1 MDTSY
6 LSLEGKVALITGACR
21 GIGKAIAL
29 LFADAGAHLAISCRN
44 QPHLDELAGEIRGLG
59 KKALPVAAH
68 VRKPEEL
75 KNMFEKVKEEFGR
88 VDILV
93 NNAATNPGMGFLV
106 DIDEKM
112 YDQIINTN
120 LRGYVQLSQMVG
132 KLMMEKGGG
141 NIVNI
146 SSAGGVN
153 PGMGLGMYCVSK
165 AAINMLTM
173 AMAKELGSYGIRVN
187 AIAPSIVK
195 TKFSQ
200 ALWGN
205 ETLFAEETGRI
216 PLKRIAQPEEVAR
229 TALYLASDAS
239 SYVTGQT
246 ILMDGGRSL

>member
-6 LSLEGKVALITGACR
+6 LSLEGKVALVTGACR
-21 GIGKAIAL
+21 GIGKSIAL
-29 LFADAGAHLAISCRN
+29 LFADAGADLAISCRN
-44 QPHLDELAGEIRGLG
+44 QPHLEELAGEIRSLG
-59 KKALPVAAH
+59 KKTLPVAAH
-68 VRKPEEL
+68 IRKPEDL
-75 KNMFEKVKEEFGR
+75 KNLFEKVKEEYGR

-112 YDQIINTN
+112 YDQIMNTN
-120 LRGYVQLSQMVG
+120 LKGYVQLSQMVG

-146 SSAGGVN
+146 SSIGGIS
-153 PGMGLGMYCVSK
+153 PGMGLGMYSISK

-173 AMAKELGSYGIRVN
+173 AMAKELGSYGVRVN
-187 AIAPSIVK
+187 AIAPGVVK

-200 ALWGN
+200 ALWDN
-205 ETLFAEETGRI
+205 ETIFADEVRKI
-216 PLKRIAQPEEVAR
+216 PLRRIAQPEEVAR
-229 TALYLASDAS
+229 TALYLASEAS

-246 ILMDGGRSL
+246 IVLDGGRML